1 MRRAAILRASFAALS
16 IFILGLAI
24 HIARPPDLGRLSE
37 VSKVVRGSQGGIL
50 ELRLTTE
57 GYWREPVRLEQID
70 DDLVAML
77 VAYEDQRFWDHS
89 GVDFYAIARA
99 TLSSARSGR
108 VTSGAST
115 LTMQTVRLINPD
127 LGRRTLW
134 IKARQIIEAIRLEA
148 HMNKEEILEA
158 YFTLAPY
165 GGNIEGIVAASHAWF
180 EKSPAQLTMTEIAL
194 LVAIPQSPE
203 ARRPDRF
210 AIRAQA
216 AKDRVLETVQARLS
230 ISDAD
235 LAEYMA
241 EGLPNRRYF
250 PSSRAA
256 HLADRFDTTAF
267 AYYSTLNEEWQ
278 ENVSSIVQTY
288 VGQLPLPI
296 NGAAMVIERRTGHV
310 RAYVGSGGYLSQQR
324 KGGVNFLQA
333 VRSPGSTI
341 KPFIYAKALQLGL
354 IAPNEVFQDVP
365 LQIEGYAPGNFDAN
379 FTGAVTL
386 ADALTQSLNI
396 PAVQTL
402 NAIGATAFENTI
414 STFLGRVSS
423 EAAGLSLAVGG
434 YYMTA
439 EELAELY
446 LEFANPGQ
454 VGGLVF
460 FEDQHQL
467 RRPFFLEPRSANTVQ
482 NLLLQQE
489 TDGSQVLFKTGTS
502 HQRQDAWTV
511 ALTENHV
518 VLVWLGTP
526 DVQATEV
533 LTGRSSAYPLVQQII
548 ESLGLEPPSAR
559 EDALTA
565 PSAALALRL
574 ECQDL
579 IQFPENGEWI
589 RSDDLSL
596 SVYGTAGA
604 MWYLNSEPTSLEAGR
619 LLLRHPGV
627 QRITARVDDCHETV
641 EVFVEVKN

>member
-1 MRRAAILRASFAALS
+1 MRRAAILRAAFAGIS
-16 IFILGLAI
+16 IFVLGLAI
-24 HIARPPDLGRLSE
+24 NIARPPDLGRLAE

-77 VAYEDQRFWDHS
+77 VAYEDQRFWDHP

-99 TLSSARSGR
+99 ILSSARSGR

-180 EKSPAQLTMTEIAL
+180 EKPPAQLTMTEISL

-210 AIRAQA
+210 PIRAQA
-216 AKDRVLETVQARLS
+216 AKARVLETVQARLS

-256 HLADRFDTTAF
+256 HLADRFDTAAF
-267 AYYSTLNEEWQ
+267 AYHTTLNEEWQ
-278 ENVSSIVQTY
+278 GNVSNIVQAY

-296 NGAAMVIERRTGHV
+296 NGAAMVVERRTGHV

-324 KGGVNFLQA
+324 TGAVNFLQA
-333 VRSPGSTI
+333 VRSPGSTL

-365 LQIEGYAPGNFDAN
+365 LQIEGYAPGNFDAG

-386 ADALTQSLNI
+386 ADALAQSLNI

-402 NAIGATAFENTI
+402 NAISPTAFENTI
-414 STFLGRVSS
+414 STYLGRVSS
-423 EAAGLSLAVGG
+423 ETAGLSLAVGG

-454 VGGLVF
+454 VGGLLF
-460 FEDQHQL
+460 FEGQHQL
-467 RRPFFLEPRSANTVQ
+467 RRPFFLEQRSANTVQ

-502 HQRQDAWTV
+502 HQRQDAWAV

-533 LTGRSSAYPLVQQII
+533 LTGRSVAYPLAQQIM

-559 EDALTA
+559 EDVLTA
-565 PSAALALRL
+565 PSAALELRL
-574 ECQDL
+574 QCQDL
-579 IQFPENGEWI
+579 IRFPENGEWI

-604 MWYLNSEPTSLEAGR
+604 MWYLNGEPTNLEAGR

-641 EVFVEVKN
+641 EVFVEVPN